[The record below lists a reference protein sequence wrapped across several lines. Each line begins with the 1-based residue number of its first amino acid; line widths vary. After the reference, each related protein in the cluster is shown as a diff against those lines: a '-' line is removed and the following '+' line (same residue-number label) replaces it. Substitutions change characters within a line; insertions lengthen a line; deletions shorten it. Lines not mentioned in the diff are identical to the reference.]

1 MNCAV
6 RTESDEA
13 LAALVHDLRQPLGT
27 LEYGVLYLQ
36 ILLGDAE
43 EAVQQQLR
51 LMQQQIELA
60 AQLANHAAERITQ
73 PAIQRVA
80 AGASLDF
87 TKSETAAVT

>member
-1 MNCAV
+1 MNFAV
-6 RTESDEA
+6 RTESEEA
-13 LAALVHDLRQPLGT
+13 LVALVHDLRQPLGT

-43 EAVQQQLR
+43 EPVQEQLR

-60 AQLANHAAERITQ
+60 AQLANHAAERVKR
-73 PAIQRVA
+73 PVIQRMA
-80 AGASLDF
+80 AGESLDF